1 MWATWCG
8 VSAPGAEGWPIRPG
22 LTALPAGPVV
32 LILPVRP
39 QRSDWQLAW
48 AGVLV
53 CLAGCTGC
61 GSLPTIVPDLAL
73 KRGTVVPMQG
83 ARGPLSAAQ
92 SQAVLARLARDSPET
107 SIFDRHLALEQAI
120 VGSPLTTGNR
130 VLLLQ
135 DGPAT
140 YRAMLAAIAGARDH
154 INMETYILEDDAVGQ
169 HFAQVLID
177 KQRQGVQVNLM
188 VDSVGTIGTPAAFFQ
203 RLIDNGVQ
211 VLEFNP
217 INPLAARADWAL
229 NQRDHRK
236 LLVVDGR
243 IAFLG
248 GINISSV
255 YSGSSFGGSHG
266 SSHGGSKGRSQGG
279 KFGGN
284 FSGSAGGASGG
295 VSGGASGLAGRP
307 VANVQPPALA
317 ASGPAPADSAAEPAE
332 VDLDSLAWRDTDL
345 QLQGPA
351 VGELQKLFLAAWAQ
365 QLGPTLA
372 AKDYFPAPQTV
383 GQQVVR
389 VVGSSPEEPFS
400 QIYATLLSAIGS
412 AETSVNITNA
422 YFAPDPQLLAALQT
436 AARRGVR
443 VTLIL
448 PGRTDSGLVF
458 HVGRGYYTELL
469 QAGVRIFERRGV
481 ILHAKT
487 ALIDGVWATVGST
500 NLDWRSFLHNHE
512 LNAVVLG
519 ADFGVQVQAM
529 FDRDLGASDEVL
541 LPVWNKRPLTLR
553 AKELLA
559 RIWAYWL

>member
-1 MWATWCG
+1 MWATWSG
-8 VSAPGAEGWPIRPG
+8 VSAPGADGRPIRPARRHGPRWRLG
-22 LTALPAGPVV
+22 LTGALV
-32 LILPVRP
+32 
-39 QRSDWQLAW
+39 S
-48 AGVLV
+48 
-53 CLAGCTGC
+53 LAGCTAC
-61 GSLPTIVPDLAL
+61 SSLPTIVPDLAL

-92 SQAVLARLARDSPET
+92 SQAVLARLAQDSPET

-154 INMETYILEDDAVGQ
+154 INMETYILEDDAVGR
-169 HFAQVLID
+169 HFAQALID

-203 RLIDNGVQ
+203 RLTDNGVQ

-217 INPLAARADWAL
+217 VNPLAARADWAL

-255 YSGSSFGGSHG
+255 YSGGSFA
-266 SSHGGSKGRSQGG
+266 
-279 KFGGN
+279 
-284 FSGSAGGASGG
+284 GSAGGASGR
-295 VSGGASGLAGRP
+295 ASRKTA
-307 VANVQPPALA
+307 VANAPAATASLPA
-317 ASGPAPADSAAEPAE
+317 ASSVSAGAVEA
-332 VDLDSLAWRDTDL
+332 VDVDVSKLAWRDTDL

-351 VGELQKLFLAAWAQ
+351 VAELQKLFLAAWAQ
-365 QLGPTLA
+365 QQGPTLA
-372 AKDYFPAPQTV
+372 ARAYFPAPEAV
-383 GQQVVR
+383 GRQVVR

-412 AETSVNITNA
+412 AETSVHITNA
-422 YFAPDPQLLAALQT
+422 YFAPDPQLLAALQ
-436 AARRGVR
+436 AAAGRGVH

-448 PGRTDSGLVF
+448 PGKTDSALVF

-469 QAGVRIFERRGV
+469 QSGVRIFERRGV

-500 NLDWRSFLHNHE
+500 NLDWRSFLHNYE

-519 ADFGVQVQAM
+519 SEFGVQVQAM
-529 FDRDLGASDEVL
+529 FDRDLAGSDEVL
-541 LPVWNKRPLTLR
+541 LPAWQQRPLTLR
-553 AKELLA
+553 VKELLA
-559 RIWAYWL
+559 RVWAYWL